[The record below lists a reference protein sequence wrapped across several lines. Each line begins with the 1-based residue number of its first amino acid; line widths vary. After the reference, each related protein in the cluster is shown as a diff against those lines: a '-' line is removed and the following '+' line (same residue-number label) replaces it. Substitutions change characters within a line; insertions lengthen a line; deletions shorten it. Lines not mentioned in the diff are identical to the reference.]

1 MSYNKHL
8 GYLTTD
14 PKNLGTGL
22 KISVRIKLPKLSK
35 DGRLSSLLKMFNLS
49 QHYRILNEP
58 NTNQNSEET
67 VESNSI
73 VEVASSITLG
83 KSEVSFSN

>member
-1 MSYNKHL
+1 LSYNKHL